1 MRLVRRLFKL
11 LVVVAAAAAVLG
23 GAAALGSTLFEAPP
37 KDAAEF
43 AARVAAGSERS
54 KPERTRAEARYVRK
68 LNALCTSMNRDLE
81 ALPRPDGLEEFATYL
96 ESWQRLL
103 RGFDSGFRALPA
115 PLRYREDARRIVELD
130 RAMLR
135 VAAAGDRAARRGH
148 RHAFGV
154 SAAEGR
160 RLERS
165 FDRVMRRIGAT
176 VCAED

>member
-37 KDAAEF
+37 RDAAEF

-68 LNALCTSMNRDLE
+68 LNALCSRVNGNFE
-81 ALPRPDGLEEFATYL
+81 ALPRPHGLEEFVPYL
-96 ESWQRLL
+96 ESWQRLY
-103 RGFDSGFRALPA
+103 RRFDADFRALPA
-115 PLRYREDARRIVELD
+115 PPRFRADARRIVELD
-130 RAMLR
+130 RAALR
-135 VAAAGDRAARRGH
+135 VGAAAERAARRGH
-148 RHAFGV
+148 RHSFSV
-154 SAAEGR
+154 SVEESR
-160 RLERS
+160 KLDRS

-176 VCAED
+176 VCTES

>member
-54 KPERTRAEARYVRK
+54 KPERTRAEARYVRE
-68 LNALCTSMNRDLE
+68 LNALCTRMNRNFE
-81 ALPRPDGLEEFATYL
+81 ALPQPDGLEEFATYL

-103 RGFDSGFRALPA
+103 RGFDADFRALPA
-115 PLRYREDARRIVELD
+115 PSRYRADARRIVELD
-130 RAMLR
+130 RAALQ
-135 VAAAGDRAARRGH
+135 VGEAGERAAQRGH

-154 SAAEGR
+154 SAAQVK
-160 RLERS
+160 RLDRS
-165 FDRVMRRIGAT
+165 FDRVMRRIGAN
-176 VCAED
+176 VCTEG

>member
-43 AARVAAGSERS
+43 ASRVAAGSERS

-68 LNALCTSMNRDLE
+68 LNALCTRMNKDFG
-81 ALPRPDGLEEFATYL
+81 ALPRPDGLEELATYL

-103 RGFDSGFRALPA
+103 RGFDADFRALPA
-115 PLRYREDARRIVELD
+115 PPRYREDARRIVELD
-130 RAMLR
+130 RAALR
-135 VAAAGDRAARRGH
+135 VGAAGERAARRGH

-154 SAAEGR
+154 SAAQGK
-160 RLERS
+160 RLDRS
-165 FDRVMRRIGAT
+165 FDRVMRHIGAT
-176 VCAED
+176 VCTEN

>member
-43 AARVAAGSERS
+43 AERVAAGSERT

-68 LNALCTSMNRDLE
+68 LNALCTRMNRDFDR
-81 ALPRPDGLEEFATYL
+81 LPEPNALEEFATYL
-96 ESWQRLL
+96 ESWERLL
-103 RGFDSGFRALPA
+103 RSFDADFQALPA
-115 PLRYREDARRIVELD
+115 PPRYRADARRIVEFD

-135 VAAAGDRAARRGH
+135 ASAAAGRAARRGH
-148 RHAFGV
+148 RHSFSLSMGEAK
-154 SAAEGR
+154 
-160 RLERS
+160 RLGKS
-165 FDRVMRRIGAT
+165 FDRVIRRIGAT
-176 VCAED
+176 VCTEG

>member
-43 AARVAAGSERS
+43 AARVAAGSERP
-54 KPERTRAEARYVRK
+54 KPERTRAETRYVRK
-68 LNALCTSMNRDLE
+68 LNALCRRVERDFDK
-81 ALPRPDGLEEFATYL
+81 LPRPDGLAEFAPYL
-96 ESWQRLL
+96 ESWQQLH
-103 RGFDSGFRALPA
+103 RGFDADFSALPA
-115 PLRYREDARRIVELD
+115 PPRYREDATRIVELD

-135 VAAAGDRAARRGH
+135 VVAAGERAARRGH

>member
-11 LVVVAAAAAVLG
+11 LVVVAVAAAVLG

-43 AARVAAGSERS
+43 AARVAAGSEGS

-68 LNALCTSMNRDLE
+68 LNALCSRVERDLE
-81 ALPRPDGLEEFATYL
+81 KLPRPDGLAEFAPFFK
-96 ESWQRLL
+96 SWQRLY
-103 RGFDSGFRALPA
+103 RDFDADFRALPA
-115 PLRYREDARRIVELD
+115 PPRYRGDARRIVELD

-135 VAAAGDRAARRGH
+135 VGAAGERAARRGH

-165 FDRVMRRIGAT
+165 FDRVMRGIGAT

>member
-1 MRLVRRLFKL
+1 MRLVRRLFKI
-11 LVVVAAAAAVLG
+11 LVVVVAAAAVLG

-43 AARVAAGSERS
+43 AERVAAGSGRS
-54 KPERTRAEARYVRK
+54 KPERTPAEARYVRK
-68 LNALCTSMNRDLE
+68 LNALCIRMNRDFDR
-81 ALPRPDGLEEFATYL
+81 LPRPDGLDEFATFL
-96 ESWQRLL
+96 ESWQRLF
-103 RGFDSGFRALPA
+103 RGFDADFRALPA
-115 PLRYREDARRIVELD
+115 PPRSRADARRIVELD
-130 RAMLR
+130 RAALR
-135 VAAAGDRAARRGH
+135 VGVAGERAARRGH